1 MPLPPLTQITSLNQM
16 RGRVSA
22 IHASSFFHLFDEERQ
37 LRLARA
43 LAGLLLPEPGS
54 MIFGSHGGRMQ
65 KGYRAEAMAQQSVI
79 GPNMFCHSPE
89 SWKDLWETEVFN
101 KGEVAVEAQ
110 LVEVEREDLK
120 SEQGQHFY
128 LLVWAVIRL

>member
-1 MPLPPLTQITSLNQM
+1 
-16 RGRVSA
+16 
-22 IHASSFFHLFDEERQ
+22 
-37 LRLARA
+37 
-43 LAGLLLPEPGS
+43 
-54 MIFGSHGGRMQ
+54 MQ